1 MQTLRSRVPASHPC
15 YNLRDAGGEMKPLEA
30 PPRRHVLRA
39 LATVPLVPGALV
51 AQTAPTAPTAAPSP
65 TPAAS
70 PAEPS
75 AAVEALTQAARHL
88 FEPHLQPDQL
98 DAVRKGIGASLR
110 NGRELAA
117 LGLAN
122 SEEPV
127 TVFHA
132 RPPAADERRPR

>member
-1 MQTLRSRVPASHPC
+1 
-15 YNLRDAGGEMKPLEA
+15 MKPLEA
-30 PPRRHVLRA
+30 PPRRRVLRA

-51 AQTAPTAPTAAPSP
+51 AQTAPGPAPSP
-65 TPAAS
+65 PPAPAAS

-75 AAVEALTQAARHL
+75 PAVEALTQAARHL
-88 FEPHLQPDQL
+88 FEPHLQPEQL
-98 DAVRKGIGASLR
+98 DAVRKSIAASLR

-132 RPPAADERRPR
+132 RPPAAEERRPR